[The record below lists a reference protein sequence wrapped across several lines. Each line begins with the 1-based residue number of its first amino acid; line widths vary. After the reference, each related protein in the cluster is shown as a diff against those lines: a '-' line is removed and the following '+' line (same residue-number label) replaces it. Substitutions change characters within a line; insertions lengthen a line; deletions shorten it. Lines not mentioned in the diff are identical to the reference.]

1 MLSFKVTYAIQI
13 FDLLHQSEEG
23 ISASDLRRHFPLLPV
38 GTIIS
43 DVVRQMEAANL
54 IGKPSSKN
62 NRYRIKVAL
71 DNLTLY
77 ELVQAM
83 DNEIL
88 VLGYPV
94 GFRYWSYGYLDDRP
108 NIVATERKLEA
119 TLTDVMRKVTV
130 GELLMESEILPKSP
144 KRAQKNTTASGAKD
158 RLPASVVV
166 S

>member
-23 ISASDLRRHFPLLPV
+23 ISVSDLRRHFPLLPS

-43 DVVRQMEAANL
+43 DVVRQMELANL

-62 NRYRIKVAL
+62 RYRIKVAL
-71 DNLTLY
+71 DSLTLY

-83 DNEIL
+83 DNGLL

-119 TLTDVMRKVTV
+119 TLEDVMRKVTV

-144 KRAQKNTTASGAKD
+144 KRAQKNTSASGEEK
-158 RLPASVVV
+158 RFPASAVV